1 LYTSFTARQIL
12 PRAFGFGTMGYKI
25 TVQKRVCTM
34 NHIQAFAI
42 LISLTGLLAY
52 LNRRLLSTP
61 LSIGLM
67 FMSLIC
73 ALTVVLLE
81 LAGAPL
87 AHEAQRMIRMIDF
100 EKLLMQGMLGLMLFA
115 GALHVNL
122 NDLLDNGIEIGIFAT
137 VGVLVSSLLIGLA
150 AFGICQVLGFSPR
163 FIDCMVLGAL
173 ISPTDPIAVMGILQK
188 AGAPKRLAA
197 KMSGESQF
205 NDGIG
210 VVIFMIMLEMSG
222 GGELSMGH
230 AAYLFITE
238 AVGGVAFGL
247 LLGGVGYLMLKGIDE
262 YKAEILIT
270 LGLAMGGYT
279 LAAALHVSAPIA
291 AVVAGLFI
299 GNEGKRLAMS
309 HTTVEHLTMFWEL
322 VDQVLNALLFVMIGL
337 EVLVLGFEGEYWLAG
352 LLLIPLA
359 LLSRYISLSM
369 PVGIMK
375 RWRPYAPGAVPIM
388 TWGGLRGGISVAL
401 ALSLPAGPYREL
413 FLSMTYAVVVFS
425 ILVQGLTLKHLVR
438 HFGGTDNA

>member
-1 LYTSFTARQIL
+1 
-12 PRAFGFGTMGYKI
+12 
-25 TVQKRVCTM
+25 M
-34 NHIQAFAI
+34 NNIQAFAI

-52 LNRRLLSTP
+52 LNRRFLRAP

-73 ALTVVLLE
+73 ALLVLLLE
-81 LAGAPL
+81 HMGFSFGQ
-87 AHEAQRMIRMIDF
+87 ETQRLMRIIDF

-122 NDLLDNGIEIGIFAT
+122 NDLLENGIEIAIFAT
-137 VGVLVSSLLIGLA
+137 FGVLASCVMIAAAAYGVCHLA
-150 AFGICQVLGFSPR
+150 GYSPR

-173 ISPTDPIAVMGILQK
+173 ISPTDPIAVMGILK
-188 AGAPKRLAA
+188 RAGASKRLSA

-210 VVIFMIMLEMSG
+210 VVIFLIMLEMAA
-222 GGELSMGH
+222 GEAEPSMGH
-230 AAYLFITE
+230 VVYLFLSE
-238 AVGGVAFGL
+238 AVGGVLFGL
-247 LLGGVGYLMLKGIDE
+247 ALGGLGYVLLKGIDE

-270 LGLAMGGYT
+270 LGVAMGGYT
-279 LAAALHVSAPIA
+279 LAAAMHVSAPIA

-309 HTTVEHLTMFWEL
+309 STTVEHLSLFWEL
-322 VDQVLNALLFVMIGL
+322 VDEVLNALLFVLIGL
-337 EVLVLGFEGEYWLAG
+337 EVLVLSFEGDYWLAG
-352 LLLIPLA
+352 LLLVPLA
-359 LLSRYISLSM
+359 LISRYISLAL
-369 PVGIMK
+369 PVGLMR
-375 RWRPYAPGAVPIM
+375 RWRPYSPGALPIM

-413 FLSMTYAVVVFS
+413 FLSMTYVVVIFS
-425 ILVQGLTLKHLVR
+425 ILVQGLTLQSLVR
-438 HFGGTDNA
+438 HYNAKDT